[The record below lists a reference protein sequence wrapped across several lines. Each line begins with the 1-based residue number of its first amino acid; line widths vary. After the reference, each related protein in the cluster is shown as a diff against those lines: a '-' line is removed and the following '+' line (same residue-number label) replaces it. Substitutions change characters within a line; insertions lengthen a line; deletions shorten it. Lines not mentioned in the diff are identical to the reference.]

1 MKQLISIFIFT
12 SICLSHYA
20 QKINVHVKKLAW
32 IDKDLFSN
40 SVIEQGEKEV
50 DATYT
55 FDLKKKKLHFINKE
69 RDIDKDTEILDFNLK
84 DGIYNIVYKDVYRFD
99 ESIVWYPTAII
110 DPANH
115 SMSMIFPE
123 PPRNLIGIDYF
134 KDFVVTIK

>member
-1 MKQLISIFIFT
+1 MKQLISILILN
-12 SICLSHYA
+12 SICLSYSA
-20 QKINVHVKKLAW
+20 QKINVHVKKLTW

-40 SVIEQGEKEV
+40 TIIEQGDKVV

-55 FDLKKKKLHFINKE
+55 FDLKKKKLHYLNKE
-69 RDIDKDTEILDFNLK
+69 RDIDKYTEILDYNLK